1 MRVRVMRVEVRV
13 EAAVAGQTDVH
24 VIRTEV
30 HVEEEAGQFY
40 AAAEMTVSLRLT

>member
-13 EAAVAGQTDVH
+13 EAGVAAQTDVH

-30 HVEEEAGQFY
+30 HVEEEGQFY
-40 AAAEMTVSLRLT
+40 AAAEMTISLRLT